1 MLALLPTQGRGPAK
15 AAATSLR
22 TQSKSQASYH
32 VKEPRSIAGTHMP
45 YPYSTPY
52 LFNCTIL
59 RFSLAIKFNF
69 LYIHYYLAFFFLIL
83 NKIT

>member
-15 AAATSLR
+15 DAATSLR
-22 TQSKSQASYH
+22 TQSKSQASCH
-32 VKEPRSIAGTHMP
+32 VKEPRSIAGTH
-45 YPYSTPY
+45 STPY
-52 LFNCTIL
+52 PFNCTIL
-59 RFSLAIKFNF
+59 GFSLAIKFNF